1 MDEPSGEQE
10 DELRQRLADI
20 GKRFLARTLGEVDQ
34 MDQAL
39 ADVRRG
45 DHAKLGQ
52 IQRIAHKIHGGGGMF
67 GFDGV
72 SEHAK
77 TIEMLAA
84 DASSADA
91 RVEELEVCIER
102 LRVEIRSLN

>member
-1 MDEPSGEQE
+1 MDEPSEEQE
-10 DELRQRLADI
+10 ELQRRLADI
-20 GKRFLARTLGEVDQ
+20 GRRFLARTLGELDQ
-34 MDQAL
+34 LDQAL

-72 SEHAK
+72 SARAK
-77 TIEMLAA
+77 TIETLAA

-91 RVEELEVCIER
+91 RVEELERSIER
-102 LRVEIRSLN
+102 LRVEIRSIN